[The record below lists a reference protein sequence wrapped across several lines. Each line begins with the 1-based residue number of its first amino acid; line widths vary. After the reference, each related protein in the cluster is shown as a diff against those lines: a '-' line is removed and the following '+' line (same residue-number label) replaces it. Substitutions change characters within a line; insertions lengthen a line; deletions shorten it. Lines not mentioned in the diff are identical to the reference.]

1 MEKTITPIS
10 SLQNPRIKALV
21 RIRKKQ
27 DRDESGLILIEGSR
41 ELLLALDHGITVK
54 EIFCHKSLLE
64 EGLTRSLMNREE
76 CKDTRFFEVSKSAFE
91 KISYRAGSS
100 GVIAV
105 ANRPRRV
112 LEEMPTVG
120 NPLYIVIDDVEKPGN
135 MGAILRSADGAGVT
149 GVIASGEKTDLY
161 NPNVIR
167 ASLGTIFTVPT
178 VVSTAL
184 ETIDWLRAHDLRIIV
199 ATPDADT
206 LYTDADLTVPGAVV
220 VGSEDRG
227 AGWEWLEAADLR
239 VRIPMRGAADSLNVA
254 QSATILVYEALRQ
267 RRAVGES

>member
-1 MEKTITPIS
+1 MEKTITPIHS
-10 SLQNPRIKALV
+10 TQNPRIKTLV
-21 RIRKKQ
+21 RLGKKH

-54 EIFCHKSLLE
+54 EIFCHKSLSE
-64 EGLTRSLMNREE
+64 EGLTKSLMKREKCRE
-76 CKDTRFFEVSKSAFE
+76 TRFFEVSKNAFE

-105 ANRPRRV
+105 AERPRRS
-112 LEEMPTVG
+112 LKEMAAG
-120 NPLYIVIDDVEKPGN
+120 NNPLYIVMDGLEKPGN
-135 MGAILRSADGAGVT
+135 LGAILRSADGAGVT
-149 GVIASGEKTDLY
+149 GVIADDETTDLY

-178 VVSTAL
+178 VVAGAD
-184 ETIDWLRAHDLRIIV
+184 ETIAWLRTNGVRIIV
-199 ATPDADT
+199 ATPDAEKF
-206 LYTDADLTVPGAVV
+206 YTDIDLTVPVAIV

-227 AGWEWLEAADLR
+227 VRREWLDAADLD
-239 VRIPMRGAADSLNVA
+239 VHIPMRGAADSLNVA

-267 RRAVGES
+267 RRTVGER